1 MIPYLKNRIKKL
13 LEFVKSRYY
22 TIINLKR
29 TRISKNRQISK
40 LNLGSGETYLE
51 GYLNVDLDA
60 TKKVDV
66 LLDFCEV
73 PKIIDNNSLEEII
86 MIHSIS
92 YLSEWKARD
101 LLSKLNDILR
111 KDGQLIMEFPDSY
124 KCASALLNTSS
135 NLRRIE
141 YLEAIRGFY
150 AFGMEDYHNNSDYFP
165 YKFGWS
171 KEYLIQTLLEL
182 GYTKAWYEEPITHGA
197 RSWRDSRVIAIK

>member
-1 MIPYLKNRIKKL
+1 MIQYLKNTVKKL
-13 LEFVKSRYY
+13 LEFTKSRYY
-22 TIINLKR
+22 TIVNLKR
-29 TRISKNRQISK
+29 TKISKNRKISK

-66 LLDFCEV
+66 LLDFYEV
-73 PKIIDNNSLEEII
+73 PKIIDSNSLQEIL

-101 LLSKLNDILR
+101 LLLELNKILR
-111 KDGQLIMEFPDSY
+111 KDGQLIIEFPDSY

-135 NLRRIE
+135 NPRRIE

-150 AFGMEDYHNNSDYFP
+150 AFGMEDYHNKSDYFP

-182 GYTKAWYEEPITHGA
+182 GYTKAWYEEPLTHGA